1 MATSQPTR
9 RRGTPAPLKLAMK
22 LAVGMYRLTGGAV
35 GGKLGPNSVLLLTTT
50 GRRSGAPHTVPVSYF
65 QDGDNIVLVA
75 SNGGADQHPAWYL
88 NITAHSQVEIQ
99 IKRQRRSATATI
111 ASPEERK
118 RIFAD
123 VVSRSPGYGKY
134 QRRTTRVI
142 PIVLLP
148 AA

>member
-1 MATSQPTR
+1 
-9 RRGTPAPLKLAMK
+9 MK

-50 GRRSGAPHTVPVSYF
+50 GRRSGAPRTVPVSYF

-75 SNGGADQHPAWYL
+75 SNSGADQHPAWYL
-88 NITAHSQVEIQ
+88 NITAHPQVEIQ

-111 ASPEERK
+111 ASPEERE